1 MWNFKENDMTRYLNT
16 ALVAAFAFA
25 LTFGSIGAI
34 VVVPPAQAEVPAA
47 FALPAI
53 A

>member
-1 MWNFKENDMTRYLNT
+1 MTRHLNT
-16 ALVAAFAFA
+16 ALTVAFAFA

-34 VVVPPAQAEVPAA
+34 VVVPPVQAEGPAVL
-47 FALPAI
+47 ALPEI

>member
-1 MWNFKENDMTRYLNT
+1 MNRLLNHFF
-16 ALVAAFAFA
+16 AAAFAFA
-25 LTFGSIGAI
+25 LTLGSIGAI

-47 FALPAI
+47 LAQPLI